1 LENKVFDIID
11 ARCLR
16 EVLSVRLHQ
25 KTNFVS
31 VPPPH
36 NFLTRIATKNP
47 FAANE
52 IGLTVNRNSF
62 LWHYHLKHRLLQN
75 PLRGLGHGAK
85 QTHVLFGT

>member
-1 LENKVFDIID
+1 MHGASVKFFRLDYIKKQI
-11 ARCLR
+11 
-16 EVLSVRLHQ
+16 LSPC
-25 KTNFVS
+25 
-31 VPPPH
+31 PPPH